1 MRLIVNSTLVL
12 LTAWGSFSL
21 IACGNGKQAT
31 NPSISSETA
40 ASNPADDGHDKFHHG
55 HSEEYAQIIVSGP
68 YHLELIAEP
77 KGNGIN
83 FDFHLENEDTHEP
96 IPNANVSA
104 VVKLPNGNEQALSF
118 QYEAEGEHYLAF
130 MDTQINGSYD
140 VTVSTDF
147 NGESLNTQFSFDQ

>member
-12 LTAWGSFSL
+12 LAACGSLSL
-21 IACGNGKQAT
+21 IACGNAT
-31 NPSISSETA
+31 NPPISSGTA
-40 ASNPADDGHDKFHHG
+40 ASNPADDGHDEFHHG

-83 FDFHLENEDTHEP
+83 FDFHLENEVTHEP
-96 IPNANVSA
+96 ITNAKVSA
-104 VVKLPNGNEQALSF
+104 VVKLPNGDEQALDF

-130 MDTQINGSYD
+130 METQIKGSYEVAVATELND
-140 VTVSTDF
+140 
-147 NGESLNTQFSFDQ
+147 ERLNTRFTFEQ